1 MARRPAEV
9 SWWQNSEFLWL
20 EFHVQSINGQSM
32 KITNNPITGA
42 SNIKFKTDS
51 DMNTLL
57 LSKKVDLKKFT
68 CMDET
73 ADSLV
78 FQLTKKSK
86 GFWDKIS
93 AENYSWLKLHEEN
106 QSQFENPKP
115 KKPTQDQKSN
125 QTKQP
130 SDDYNKN
137 EEIRKF
143 KQMFGQQFRRYATDP
158 NEAEVFEEMMAEITK
173 NGYFD
178 REAVQSRRNRERLNS
193 NGYDDYE
200 PLDHM
205 SEYPDQRH
213 PEIVQAVEKG
223 DMDKLR
229 ELVEHAQSLPDFKGE
244 MFTGRAQILDTS
256 RRSQNKVLKEH
267 FKHKGQALNAS
278 RIRIEVVEKYGYD
291 KTWNWYS
298 TFENQ
303 IEIYF

>member
-9 SWWQNSEFLWL
+9 SWWQNSDFLWL
-20 EFHVQSINGQSM
+20 EFQVQSINGQSM

-125 QTKQP
+125 QTEQP

-193 NGYDDYE
+193 NGYDDYQAWAMGRQFRSC
-200 PLDHM
+200 PIPSRTGWVLVYFWKVSDNP
-205 SEYPDQRH
+205 SH
-213 PEIVQAVEKG
+213 PTTPK
-223 DMDKLR
+223 
-229 ELVEHAQSLPDFKGE
+229 
-244 MFTGRAQILDTS
+244 
-256 RRSQNKVLKEH
+256 NYLKSAKNPMNIPH
-267 FKHKGQALNAS
+267 
-278 RIRIEVVEKYGYD
+278 
-291 KTWNWYS
+291 
-298 TFENQ
+298 
-303 IEIYF
+303 